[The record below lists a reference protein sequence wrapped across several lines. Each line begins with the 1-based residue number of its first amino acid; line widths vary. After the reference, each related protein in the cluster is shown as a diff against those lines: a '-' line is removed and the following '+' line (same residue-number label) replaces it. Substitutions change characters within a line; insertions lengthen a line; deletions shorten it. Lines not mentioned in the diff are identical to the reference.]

1 MRHAIMGWMALS
13 LWCTTGVAH
22 ELRIEHVTVVSP
34 DMATPLR
41 DATVTIK
48 DDRIAGVGPG
58 TARAGKSEVLDATGL
73 YLTPGLID
81 SHVHTSDLP
90 GLYDDQM
97 KAQPVATRELR
108 QQIPRSYLLFGY
120 TTLVDLISTSTQAAA
135 WNSQKIRPDLYFC
148 GGAEIPGGYPSINL
162 VTETDRQAL
171 LRYMIVQRGEEGKAP
186 AGVDPATHTPEAV
199 ISRMKSDGALCV
211 KTFYERGF
219 GEVDELPAP
228 RLDTIR
234 DLVGAAHAAHMP
246 VLIHANS
253 TDGQEFAVRAG
264 ADVVA
269 HGMWHWNR
277 EQTATELTPRARKIL
292 DSEIEAN
299 MGWQPTMQVL
309 YGLQDLFDPEYLS
322 DATLATA
329 VPASAIEWYRTPQG
343 QWFHDILASGLLSK
357 ATQDSHDQQAQW
369 KEARDSLAPP
379 LARNAVAVG
388 YMAAHGGRILF
399 ATDTPS
405 APTYANPPGLNG
417 WREMRRMVQAGMTPM
432 QVFRAATVT
441 NAEVLGLSHEL
452 GTVQVGK
459 RANLLLLRSDPTR
472 SVDAYGSIAKVILH
486 GKVLE
491 PEELAA
497 NHRAP
502 PGH

>member
-1 MRHAIMGWMALS
+1 
-13 LWCTTGVAH
+13 
-22 ELRIEHVTVVSP
+22 
-34 DMATPLR
+34 
-41 DATVTIK
+41 
-48 DDRIAGVGPG
+48 
-58 TARAGKSEVLDATGL
+58 
-73 YLTPGLID
+73 
-81 SHVHTSDLP
+81 
-90 GLYDDQM
+90 
-97 KAQPVATRELR
+97 
-108 QQIPRSYLLFGY
+108 
-120 TTLVDLISTSTQAAA
+120 
-135 WNSQKIRPDLYFC
+135 
-148 GGAEIPGGYPSINL
+148 
-162 VTETDRQAL
+162 
-171 LRYMIVQRGEEGKAP
+171 MIVQRGEEGKAP

-199 ISRMKSDGALCV
+199 VSRMKSDGAVCV

-234 DLVGAAHAAHMP
+234 ALVAAAHAARIP
-246 VLIHANS
+246 VFIHANS
-253 TDGQEFAVRAG
+253 TDGQEFAVQAG

-277 EQTATELTPRARKIL
+277 EQTATELTPRAKKIL
-292 DSEIEAN
+292 DSEIKAN

-357 ATQDSHDQQAQW
+357 ATQDSHDRQAQW
-369 KEARDSLAPP
+369 QEARDSLAPP
-379 LARNAVAVG
+379 LARNAAAVG

-417 WREMRRMVQAGMTPM
+417 WREMRRMVQAGMTPL